1 MWMPTPLKKENSKF
15 CSDEEN
21 EKKSEEDIGA
31 IADAANKFKR
41 TLDSLQEIKQA
52 AVQDFREQYRANEA
66 VEALGDDKN
75 AKLQVKVNEERQRS
89 REKRRKSM
97 YKELYGPGYGSKAI
111 IKAVTEIPKSK
122 MRNVE
127 KELDA

>member
-1 MWMPTPLKKENSKF
+1 MDHRQHLLNVIKKKSLKKERKR
-15 CSDEEN
+15 
-21 EKKSEEDIGA
+21 
-31 IADAANKFKR
+31 IAVSYRPSGQQGFKVGF
-41 TLDSLQEIKQA
+41 T
-52 AVQDFREQYRANEA
+52 
-66 VEALGDDKN
+66 G
-75 AKLQVKVNEERQRS
+75 KLQDIYKSNVDTHLIKVNEERQRS